1 MANRLAPPPLYV
13 ILDAALLPSD
23 PVEFV
28 KRLMGAGARLFQYR
42 NKMAPAREVLQAV
55 QALNVT
61 ARQVG
66 AAFLVNDRPDIA
78 RLAGANGVHVG
89 QEDLEAA
96 AARAI
101 VGAGAIVGVSTHNL
115 EQIKA
120 AADSDAD
127 YIAVGPVF
135 ATRSKAKADPVVGLE
150 LIRQARQLTRKP
162 IVAIGGITLE
172 RAGEVITAGADSV
185 AVISD
190 ILAAK
195 NPMARVKQYLEM
207 LPAAA
212 QPAQD

>member
-1 MANRLAPPPLYV
+1 
-13 ILDAALLPSD
+13 
-23 PVEFV
+23 
-28 KRLMGAGARLFQYR
+28 
-42 NKMAPAREVLQAV
+42 
-55 QALNVT
+55 
-61 ARQVG
+61 
-66 AAFLVNDRPDIA
+66 
-78 RLAGANGVHVG
+78 
-89 QEDLEAA
+89 LEAA

-115 EQIKA
+115 EQIRA

>member
-42 NKMAPAREVLQAV
+42 NKTAPAREVLQAV

-101 VGAGAIVGVSTHNL
+101 VGLGATVGVSTHNL

-120 AADSDAD
+120 AADTDVD

-195 NPMARVKQYLEM
+195 NPIARVKQYLEI
-207 LPAAA
+207 LPAAG
-212 QPAQD
+212 QPAQN

>member
-89 QEDLEAA
+89 QDDLEAA

-101 VGAGAIVGVSTHNL
+101 VGAGATVGVSTHNL

-195 NPMARVKQYLEM
+195 NPMARVKQYLEI

>member
-115 EQIKA
+115 EQIRA

>member
-1 MANRLAPPPLYV
+1 
-13 ILDAALLPSD
+13 
-23 PVEFV
+23 
-28 KRLMGAGARLFQYR
+28 
-42 NKMAPAREVLQAV
+42 
-55 QALNVT
+55 LNVT

-101 VGAGAIVGVSTHNL
+101 VGPGATVGVSTHNL

-120 AADSDAD
+120 AADTDVD

-195 NPMARVKQYLEM
+195 NPMARVKQYLEI

>member
-195 NPMARVKQYLEM
+195 NPMARVKQYLEI